1 MFQFIYKFDK
11 ILPYLVVLA
20 TSVLFVLI
28 SFQANELQYQ
38 ISKQTNGII
47 MFIYSTNNIIAFL
60 LPIMFYVFVVL
71 TTRMMLYIFDYES
84 IVIKTDLNKFVAYSF
99 TPVFLTISFYAINI
113 IRFSDIVIV
122 NSMDDIKRIRF
133 YFNLTFQDFERI
145 NTVGWIGFY
154 TVLVLVLTN
163 KLKINIIKSAIIVI
177 TPSLIVLHS
186 KFIMSNIS

>member
-1 MFQFIYKFDK
+1 
-11 ILPYLVVLA
+11 
-20 TSVLFVLI
+20 
-28 SFQANELQYQ
+28 
-38 ISKQTNGII
+38 
-47 MFIYSTNNIIAFL
+47 
-60 LPIMFYVFVVL
+60 MFYVFVVL

-113 IRFSDIVIV
+113 VRFSDIVIV

>member
-113 IRFSDIVIV
+113 VRFSDIVIV

-177 TPSLIVLHS
+177 TPSLIVLLS

>member
-113 IRFSDIVIV
+113 VRFSDIVIV